1 MKKFLSIFI
10 IIILFIGLFITANN
24 SSKKNELVKEDAIES
39 DFLSDDYINENFIKE
54 SNYNKFIF
62 FGDSRF
68 VGMQMFASADDSFVA
83 NVGMGYDYLIQN
95 LDNIENNYTDKSV
108 IIVEFGINDLYNINK
123 YIDKINELSE
133 KYNICYLTIYP
144 IDENKAKNN
153 GYSITNYDIDNFNEE
168 LKNGLNENI
177 SIIDTNNY
185 LKTIG
190 YNTIDGIHYDD
201 DTYKIIYDYIKN
213 NI

>member
-1 MKKFLSIFI
+1 MKKILSIFI

-24 SSKKNELVKEDAIES
+24 SSNKDKLVQKNMAENDS
-39 DFLSDDYINENFIKE
+39 LSDDYINENFVKE

-68 VGMQMFASADDSFVA
+68 VGMQIFASADDSFIA

-95 LDNIENNYTDKSV
+95 LDNIENSYTDKSV

>member
-1 MKKFLSIFI
+1 MKKILSIFI

-24 SSKKNELVKEDAIES
+24 SSNKDKLVQKNMAES
-39 DFLSDDYINENFIKE
+39 DSLSDDYINENFVKE

-68 VGMQMFASADDSFVA
+68 VGMQIFASADDSFVA

>member
-10 IIILFIGLFITANN
+10 IIILFMGLLITANN
-24 SSKKNELVKEDAIES
+24 SSKKNELVKEYVTES
-39 DFLSDDYINENFIKE
+39 DSLSDDYINENFVRK
-54 SNYNKFIF
+54 SNYDKFIF

-68 VGMQMFASADDSFVA
+68 VGMQIFASADDSFIA

-95 LDNIENNYTDKSV
+95 LDNIENSYTDKSV